1 MKRDMDLVRE
11 ILIEME
17 KWPANQRD
25 GDITLVGRTSEEIAY
40 HLGLMH
46 EAGLIKAVDASS
58 HDGEAWLPL
67 KILWDGH
74 EFLDAARSDTVWAKA
89 KARVISATGTL
100 TLEALKMA
108 LSAIMKEAVSAAL
121 GSNMR
126 A

>member
-1 MKRDMDLVRE
+1 MKRDMDLVRA

-17 KWPANQRD
+17 KWTPGQD
-25 GDITLVGRTSEEIAY
+25 GGEIEVQGRTPEEITY

-46 EAGLIKAVDASS
+46 EAGLIKAINASS

-89 KARVISATGTL
+89 KQ
-100 TLEALKMA
+100 
-108 LSAIMKEAVSAAL
+108 
-121 GSNMR
+121 R